1 MKAHEL
7 IFLLITI
14 FLVSLTDLA
23 GQNFPKRSPQYEDL
37 QRNLAKGWNTWNTR
51 SVLSHVLLP
60 EGFSLNLGIK
70 EYRSGGYLKE
80 ALIGRMGKEDEVIFP
95 GPHAYDGSYT
105 ELRLAWRGVEI
116 KVQSAKE
123 NDSLVLLITSSSK
136 QKRTPLLVVES
147 GILWNR
153 RGELSAED
161 GALVG
166 RFGNRVIKV
175 YGTKNPVNEPYIA
188 AQAPYLAFS
197 MESPLGISTERKR
210 SLEEIISIIERRKKE
225 TEERH
230 KIFGELAEVYKAI
243 QTVLAWD
250 TIYDPLKDRVISP
263 VSRLWSIGAGGYVL
277 FCWDNFFAGYL
288 ASLESREL
296 AYANVVENTKE
307 KTPQGFVPNFAKAT
321 GAKSLDRSQPPV
333 GSMVARELYRKFQE
347 KWLLE
352 EIFDDLL
359 DWNRWWN
366 GYRVNK
372 GLLSWGSNPCET
384 VLEDSWELG
393 GMNERQ
399 GAAYESGLDNSPMY
413 DDIPFNKETHMME
426 LADVGLTSL
435 YIMDCDSL
443 AEIARVLGK
452 SKEEKELKARADLF
466 RKNLA
471 SLWSEEKGI
480 FLNRRTDSGEFSSRI
495 SPTNFYPLLARAA
508 SQAQAERMLK
518 EHFYNPNEF
527 WGEWVMPSIS
537 RNDPA
542 FPDNDYWRGRIW
554 APMNFLAYLGLRNY
568 NLPQAKTDLA
578 EKSKNL
584 LLKEWLAKGHVHEN
598 YNANTGEG
606 CDVSSSDRF
615 YHWGSL
621 LGLIALMEKGYVPAP
636 ENPLRN

>member
-1 MKAHEL
+1 MKVHRL
-7 IFLLITI
+7 ILLLTIIFLI
-14 FLVSLTDLA
+14 SLTDLP
-23 GQNFPKRSPQYEDL
+23 GQNFPKRSPEYEKV
-37 QRNLAKGWNTWNTR
+37 QENLAQGWNTWNTR
-51 SVLSHVLLP
+51 SVLSHVFLP
-60 EGFSLNLGIK
+60 EGFALNLGIK

-80 ALIGRMGKEDEVIFP
+80 ALIGRMGKEDEVIYP
-95 GPHAYDGSYT
+95 GPHAYNGSYT
-105 ELRLAWRGVEI
+105 ELRLVWREVEV
-116 KVQSAKE
+116 KVQSATA
-123 NDSLVLLITSSSK
+123 NDSLVLLVTSSSK

-153 RGELSAED
+153 KGELSAED
-161 GALVG
+161 GVLVG

-175 YGTKNPVNEPYIA
+175 YGTKDQVNEPYIA
-188 AQAPYLAFS
+188 AQTPYLAFS
-197 MESPLGISTERKR
+197 MDSPVGISTDKKR
-210 SLEEIISIIERRKKE
+210 SLEEINSIIERRKKE
-225 TEERH
+225 ME
-230 KIFGELAEVYKAI
+230 
-243 QTVLAWD
+243 
-250 TIYDPLKDRVISP
+250 
-263 VSRLWSIGAGGYVL
+263 
-277 FCWDNFFAGYL
+277 
-288 ASLESREL
+288 
-296 AYANVVENTKE
+296 
-307 KTPQGFVPNFAKAT
+307 
-321 GAKSLDRSQPPV
+321 
-333 GSMVARELYRKFQE
+333 E
-347 KWLLE
+347 KWFLE
-352 EIFDDLL
+352 EIFEDLL
-359 DWNRWWN
+359 EWNRWWN
-366 GYRVNK
+366 AYRVNK

-384 VLEDSWELG
+384 GLGDSWELG

-413 DDIPFNKETHMME
+413 DDIPFNKEKHVME

-452 SKEEKELKARADLF
+452 SREEKELKSRADLF
-466 RKNLA
+466 RTNLT

-480 FLNRRTDSGEFSSRI
+480 FLNQRTDSGEFSYRI

-508 SQAQAERMLK
+508 SQEQAEGMVK
-518 EHFYNPNEF
+518 EHFYNPKEF

-554 APMNFLAYLGLRNY
+554 APMNFLVYLGLRNY
-568 NLPQAKTDLA
+568 NLPQAKADLA

-615 YHWGSL
+615 YHWGGL

-636 ENPLRN
+636 ENPLRSR

>member
-321 GAKSLDRSQPPV
+321 GANLWTAPSLR
-333 GSMVARELYRKFQE
+333 
-347 KWLLE
+347 
-352 EIFDDLL
+352 
-359 DWNRWWN
+359 
-366 GYRVNK
+366 
-372 GLLSWGSNPCET
+372 
-384 VLEDSWELG
+384 
-393 GMNERQ
+393 
-399 GAAYESGLDNSPMY
+399 
-413 DDIPFNKETHMME
+413 
-426 LADVGLTSL
+426 
-435 YIMDCDSL
+435 
-443 AEIARVLGK
+443 
-452 SKEEKELKARADLF
+452 
-466 RKNLA
+466 
-471 SLWSEEKGI
+471 
-480 FLNRRTDSGEFSSRI
+480 
-495 SPTNFYPLLARAA
+495 
-508 SQAQAERMLK
+508 
-518 EHFYNPNEF
+518 
-527 WGEWVMPSIS
+527 
-537 RNDPA
+537 
-542 FPDNDYWRGRIW
+542 
-554 APMNFLAYLGLRNY
+554 
-568 NLPQAKTDLA
+568 
-578 EKSKNL
+578 
-584 LLKEWLAKGHVHEN
+584 
-598 YNANTGEG
+598 
-606 CDVSSSDRF
+606 
-615 YHWGSL
+615 
-621 LGLIALMEKGYVPAP
+621 
-636 ENPLRN
+636 

>member
-1 MKAHEL
+1 MKVHRL
-7 IFLLITI
+7 ILLLTIIFLI
-14 FLVSLTDLA
+14 SLTDLP
-23 GQNFPKRSPQYEDL
+23 GQNFPKRSPEYEKV
-37 QRNLAKGWNTWNTR
+37 QENLAQGWNTWNTR
-51 SVLSHVLLP
+51 SVLSHVLLT
-60 EGFSLNLGIK
+60 EGFALNLGIK

-80 ALIGRMGKEDEVIFP
+80 ALIGRMGKEDEVIYP
-95 GPHAYDGSYT
+95 GPHAYNGSYT
-105 ELRLAWRGVEI
+105 ELRLVWREVEV
-116 KVQSAKE
+116 KVQSATA
-123 NDSLVLLITSSSK
+123 NDS
-136 QKRTPLLVVES
+136 VES

-153 RGELSAED
+153 KGELSAED
-161 GALVG
+161 GVLVG

-175 YGTKNPVNEPYIA
+175 YGTKDQVNEPYIA
-188 AQAPYLAFS
+188 AQTPYLAFS
-197 MESPLGISTERKR
+197 MDSPVGISTDKKR
-210 SLEEIISIIERRKKE
+210 SLEEINSIIERRKKE
-225 TEERH
+225 MEERH
-230 KIFGELAEVYKAI
+230 KEFGELAEVYKAI

-250 TIYDPLKDRVISP
+250 TIYDPLKDRVVSP

-288 ASLESREL
+288 ASLENREL

-307 KTPQGFVPNFAKAT
+307 KIPQGFVPNFAKAT

-347 KWLLE
+347 KWFLE
-352 EIFDDLL
+352 EIFEDLL
-359 DWNRWWN
+359 EWNRWWN
-366 GYRVNK
+366 AYRVNK

-384 VLEDSWELG
+384 GLGDSWELG

-413 DDIPFNKETHMME
+413 DDIPFNKEKHVME

-452 SKEEKELKARADLF
+452 SREEKELKSRADLF
-466 RKNLA
+466 RTNLA

-480 FLNRRTDSGEFSSRI
+480 FLNQRTDSGEFSYRI

-508 SQAQAERMLK
+508 SQEQAERMVK
-518 EHFYNPNEF
+518 EHFYNPKEF

-542 FPDNDYWRGRIW
+542 FPDNDYWRGRVW
-554 APMNFLAYLGLRNY
+554 APMNFLVYLGLRNY
-568 NLPQAKTDLA
+568 NLPQAKADLA

-584 LLKEWLAKGHVHEN
+584 LLKEWLVKGHVHEN

-615 YHWGSL
+615 YHWGGL

-636 ENPLRN
+636 ENPLRSR